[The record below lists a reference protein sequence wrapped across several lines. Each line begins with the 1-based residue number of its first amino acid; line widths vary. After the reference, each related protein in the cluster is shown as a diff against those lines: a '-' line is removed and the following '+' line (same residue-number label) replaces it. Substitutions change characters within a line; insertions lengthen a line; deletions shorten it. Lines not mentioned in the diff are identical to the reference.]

1 MNGAIEKDNDGRTW
15 IHHSIR
21 KTEPLECLKHL
32 LSAESIVLRDNDGR
46 TCLHV
51 AAEQGS
57 VHACRLIFKMSDHLN
72 DYSYVNDGD
81 HSRQTSLHLATKN
94 GHARVLK
101 ELLDHG
107 ADPRLKGRKEDYF
120 SSFRLKTRS
129 FCDFF
134 R

>member
-1 MNGAIEKDNDGRTW
+1 MNDDDDIERDNDGRSW

-21 KTEPLECLKHL
+21 KNEPLECLKHL
-32 LSAESIVLRDNDGR
+32 LNAESILLRDKDGR

-57 VHACRLIFKMSDHLN
+57 VHASRLIFKTSDKANIH
-72 DYSYVNDGD
+72 SYIHDGD
-81 HSRQTSLHLATKN
+81 ASRQTPLHLATKH

-107 ADPRLKGRKEDYF
+107 ADPHLKGFIFVFVFLLLLF
-120 SSFRLKTRS
+120 SF
-129 FCDFF
+129 D
-134 R
+134 